1 MWLNYLNKG
10 RKKMTEYNEQVEKAR
25 ERLEREQRWRQI
37 KYIHANNGVVET
49 KLRDGTSI
57 REDTASGKVEVEL
70 GKLSYGE
77 VMKVWKHG

>member
-1 MWLNYLNKG
+1 
-10 RKKMTEYNEQVEKAR
+10 MTEYNEQVENAR
-25 ERLEREQRWRQI
+25 RRLEREQRWRQI

-49 KLRDGTSI
+49 KLCDGTRI

-77 VMKVWKHG
+77 VMKVWKYG

>member
-1 MWLNYLNKG
+1 SAEEQVEDFVPDYDYVVELLKQ
-10 RKKMTEYNEQVEKAR
+10 REKKMTEYNEQVEKAR

-57 REDTASGKVEVEL
+57 REDTASG
-70 GKLSYGE
+70 
-77 VMKVWKHG
+77 